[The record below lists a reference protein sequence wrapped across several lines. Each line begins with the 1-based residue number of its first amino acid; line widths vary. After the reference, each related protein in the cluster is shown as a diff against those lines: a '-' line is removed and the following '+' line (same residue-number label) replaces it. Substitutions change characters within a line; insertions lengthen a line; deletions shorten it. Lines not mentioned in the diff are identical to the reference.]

1 MSPYAG
7 SNFIYSINV
16 IFLANNPGSC
26 ASGHASQSRN
36 EIDWVWFESG
46 VIVRLKS
53 LLWKTSATL
62 CIWASGLLLCSC
74 VTAQA
79 SPVFKPSVTFQE
91 AQRCRING
99 TVDFGCFQQ
108 KLGRFEQFVLQD
120 DAGWLQK
127 SIVAEALVKTYD
139 AMHITSPTES
149 AVRAKAK
156 VYSKANEVLDKSE
169 QGEIDDCKDE
179 ANPDG
184 CLKTRYCFKEAYI
197 KVKNVLVTNEPEKFQ
212 AEIKWFER
220 EIKGNC

>member
-1 MSPYAG
+1 M
-7 SNFIYSINV
+7 
-16 IFLANNPGSC
+16 
-26 ASGHASQSRN
+26 
-36 EIDWVWFESG
+36 
-46 VIVRLKS
+46 RLKS
-53 LLWKTSATL
+53 LLGKTSATL
-62 CIWASGLLLCSC
+62 CIWASGLLLFSC

-79 SPVFKPSVTFQE
+79 STAFKPNVTFLE

-99 TVDFGCFQQ
+99 TVDFGCFQK
-108 KLGRFEQFVLQD
+108 KLGRFEQFVLQE

-156 VYSKANEVLDKSE
+156 IYSKANEVLDKSE
-169 QGEIDDCKDE
+169 QGEIDDCRDE

-197 KVKNVLVTNEPEKFQ
+197 KIKNVLVTNEPEKFQ